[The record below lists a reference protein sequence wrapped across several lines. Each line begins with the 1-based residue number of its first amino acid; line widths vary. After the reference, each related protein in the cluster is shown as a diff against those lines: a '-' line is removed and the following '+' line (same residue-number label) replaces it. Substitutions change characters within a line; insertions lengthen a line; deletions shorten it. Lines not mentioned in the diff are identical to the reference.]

1 MSKSTR
7 IAFSIFLALAFFLS
21 VFISAL
27 RVMAL
32 DDFEASTQ
40 YFAHGATL
48 YRTVNYLLLAAVL
61 IFFVCGL
68 YLRGKVALAPS
79 DRGIPFYFANA
90 VLGVS
95 LAAYALFSFPVFFR
109 TAEEAFGA
117 SPLTDGLR
125 LLCTLFAVAG
135 VFFCIH
141 NCLFPNAERGRRLL
155 FGLSV
160 PLFAVLNVLYL
171 YFDTTTPLNAPN
183 KLFDQFTYVFVA
195 LYLLY
200 ELRVLFRAP
209 RYAAQCTF
217 GLIAMVF
224 TAVNGFPS
232 FIYMLTHGEP
242 LNVNAAHDAL
252 MISLFLYTAIRMLHM
267 LFSESARGDR
277 VFDLL
282 NQAEH
287 PATDF
292 AQRADE
298 IEGEEETEDHSQ
310 LTFDSVI
317 PSEIE
322 TIPDAA
328 LVYDVPI
335 DLDAQMPE
343 KAEESAEKGEEE
355 AHEAQDSVQEN
366 ENA

>member
-200 ELRVLFRAP
+200 ELRVLFHAP

-335 DLDAQMPE
+335 DLDTQMPE

>member
-117 SPLTDGLR
+117 SPHGRTAASLHAFRGGGCF
-125 LLCTLFAVAG
+125 LL
-135 VFFCIH
+135 
-141 NCLFPNAERGRRLL
+141 
-155 FGLSV
+155 
-160 PLFAVLNVLYL
+160 
-171 YFDTTTPLNAPN
+171 
-183 KLFDQFTYVFVA
+183 
-195 LYLLY
+195 
-200 ELRVLFRAP
+200 
-209 RYAAQCTF
+209 
-217 GLIAMVF
+217 
-224 TAVNGFPS
+224 
-232 FIYMLTHGEP
+232 
-242 LNVNAAHDAL
+242 
-252 MISLFLYTAIRMLHM
+252 
-267 LFSESARGDR
+267 
-277 VFDLL
+277 
-282 NQAEH
+282 
-287 PATDF
+287 
-292 AQRADE
+292 
-298 IEGEEETEDHSQ
+298 HSQ
-310 LTFDSVI
+310 LPFSERRARTPLALRSVG
-317 PSEIE
+317 SSLCGAER
-322 TIPDAA
+322 A
-328 LVYDVPI
+328 LS
-335 DLDAQMPE
+335 LF
-343 KAEESAEKGEEE
+343 
-355 AHEAQDSVQEN
+355 
-366 ENA
+366 